1 MDLVRWANG
10 SGRAECRFDRDGRAN
25 DSGLHRRRKALALAS
40 LIAFVLAGSVFS
52 ARPLAN
58 DSMLYPG
65 CWSASGRTTSI
76 STAPDRERR
85 RSSSSRVSGGPRS
98 TGSRCS
104 PRSPGSPARAAT
116 TVRDTAGASPAR
128 CPAMPPGSRRSST
141 SCWCTRA
148 CRLPTCWSATSFG
161 GLTIRLLAARRP
173 QAVAGLVLVDA
184 THERQF
190 QRMTAAGMRMP
201 MAPTGRTFV
210 IANHWLVPSSLPE
223 TLKPLAQRLALAPKA
238 IRTLYGEL
246 GRMRYS
252 ALQVGSIRR
261 TPEVPVVVLTRG
273 PRRDSG
279 SIRAARLDGTWLDLQ
294 RNLARS
300 MKNARFWSSP
310 AAATTSISTA
320 RAGRGRGPCDGRCV
334 PSRARARRLTV
345 DRQYGS
351 VVLELTS
358 RISTPLKVDFAPI
371 SAAPCGFRRRDRPH
385 PRRTENP
392 GPAPAR
398 ARHLTAR
405 AGRRPCPARA
415 ALRPRGRPAAGVP
428 ECSNRPGPASFR

>member
-10 SGRAECRFDRDGRAN
+10 SGRAECRLDRDGRAN
-25 DSGLHRRRKALALAS
+25 DSGLSRRRKALALAS
-40 LIAFVLAGSVFS
+40 LIAFVLAGPAFG

-58 DSMLYPG
+58 DSMPLPG
-65 CWSASGRTTSI
+65 MLVSIGSHQLHIHCTGQGAPAVIFESGLGGTSLDWI
-76 STAPDRERR
+76 KVQPA
-85 RSSSSRVSGGPRS
+85 VSGF
-98 TGSRCS
+98 
-104 PRSPGSPARAAT
+104 
-116 TVRDTAGASPAR
+116 
-128 CPAMPPGSRRSST
+128 
-141 SCWCTRA
+141 TRA
-148 CRLPTCWSATSFG
+148 CSYDRAGYGWSESGPLPRHAARLAAELDKLLVYASVPPPYVLVGHSFG

-279 SIRAARLDGTWLDLQ
+279 SIRAARLDGAWLDLQ

-300 MKNARFWSSP
+300 MKNGTLLVVPGSGHHIHLDRP
-310 AAATTSISTA
+310 ERVVAAV
-320 RAGRGRGPCDGRCV
+320 RAMVDAFRLEQEPGG
-334 PSRARARRLTV
+334 SR
-345 DRQYGS
+345 S
-351 VVLELTS
+351 VVN
-358 RISTPLKVDFAPI
+358 
-371 SAAPCGFRRRDRPH
+371 
-385 PRRTENP
+385 TE
-392 GPAPAR
+392 
-398 ARHLTAR
+398 
-405 AGRRPCPARA
+405 
-415 ALRPRGRPAAGVP
+415 
-428 ECSNRPGPASFR
+428 ASFSN